1 MSVLTSRLNVQGDRV
16 EELMQETQPAPI
28 RIKLVTQLEG
38 SYLDDAQKK
47 RLAEQLAP
55 GAVNIIQKYVQVR
68 QGAVNI
74 TLTPTSPASE
84 SPESWACEH
93 ETGLKAFALGTAIP

>member
-1 MSVLTSRLNVQGDRV
+1 MKHNKLSYMSVLTSCLNVQGDRV

-28 RIKLVTQLEG
+28 RIKLIAQLEG

-55 GAVNIIQKYVQVR
+55 GAVNIIQKYMQVGL
-68 QGAVNI
+68 GAVNF
-74 TLTPTSPASE
+74 TLALLTPTLRV
-84 SPESWACEH
+84 
-93 ETGLKAFALGTAIP
+93 TRG